1 MGTTAV
7 LGYDTIMDVVNEYS
21 SMDAKGQYLFAAKVL
36 NRKCPLT
43 ERLPMVASNQ
53 IMSNIGTR
61 ESYLP
66 TPGTRRFNEYISP
79 TTSHVTP
86 FTDPIAM
93 VEDYSKVDYNL
104 WKIQNDPNA
113 WRQQK
118 DSRKIEAMTQ
128 KMENLVLYGNLATDP
143 GAFNGLIT
151 RFNSLTSAPNGDSS
165 WPYNVIDGGGG
176 GGDTTSIL
184 VLQLGPDGVYGI
196 YPKNL
201 PAGGLNIEDKGQ
213 ITDMLTEVANTNVK
227 YMEVLMTHFQWFM
240 GLVVEDERCV
250 QRICN
255 IEVSGEANIFSD
267 DDLITAINNL
277 PDRGAAPGTVILAGR
292 KICTQMDI
300 RVKDKN
306 NVEYS
311 FDEAFGR
318 NVTKFRGIPVL
329 LAEKLLETETELS

>member
-1 MGTTAV
+1 MASTAV
-7 LGYDTIMDVVNEYS
+7 LGYNTIMDVINEYTS
-21 SMDAKGQYLFAAKVL
+21 LDARAQYIYAAKVL

-79 TTSHVTP
+79 TASHVTP

-93 VEDYSKVDYNL
+93 VEDYSKVDFNL
-104 WKIQNDPNA
+104 WKIQNDPNT
-113 WRQQK
+113 WRMQK

-128 KMENLVLYGNLATDP
+128 KMESLILYGSLGTDP
-143 GAFNGLIT
+143 GAFNGLAT
-151 RFNSLTSAPNGDSS
+151 RFNSLTYSPNSDSN
-165 WPYNVIDGGGG
+165 WPYNVIDGGGS
-176 GGDTTSIL
+176 GGDTTSIF
-184 VLQLGPDGVYGI
+184 VLQLGPGMVYGI

-201 PAGGLNIEDKGQ
+201 PGGLNIQDKGQ
-213 ITDMLTEVANTNVK
+213 VTDMKTDTTVK

-250 QRICN
+250 QRIAN
-255 IEVSGEANIFSD
+255 LEVSGSSNIFDD

-277 PDRGAAPGTVILAGR
+277 PDRGNSPGTVILAGR
-292 KICTQMDI
+292 KTCTQMDI
-300 RVKDKN
+300 RAKDKN

-329 LAEKLLETETELS
+329 LAEKLLETETAVS